1 MSVRFNNAAVSLNKT
16 PIEIITEYP
25 ADFRVKNFETFINYY
40 LFLNKRGVVD
50 RFIFDIINEFFR
62 FFLFWVTPLKKT
74 EI

>member
-1 MSVRFNNAAVSLNKT
+1 MSVRFSNPAAFLNKT

-25 ADFRVKNFETFINYY
+25 ADFRVKNFD

-50 RFIFDIINEFFR
+50 KFIFDITNEFFR